1 MIEDKYYSVK
11 EKCVIFGIEIFS
23 FLILFL
29 LMDGFYC
36 VFRLYVIIVYKVVS
50 YGIIFFICKN
60 ILMLVLLL
68 YRLFIIC
75 IKFRN
80 RGREKKEVLREIEYC
95 KYVYRYNV

>member
-60 ILMLVLLL
+60 IFFL
-68 YRLFIIC
+68 YLYGLNIFIYYFFI
-75 IKFRN
+75 
-80 RGREKKEVLREIEYC
+80 L
-95 KYVYRYNV
+95 